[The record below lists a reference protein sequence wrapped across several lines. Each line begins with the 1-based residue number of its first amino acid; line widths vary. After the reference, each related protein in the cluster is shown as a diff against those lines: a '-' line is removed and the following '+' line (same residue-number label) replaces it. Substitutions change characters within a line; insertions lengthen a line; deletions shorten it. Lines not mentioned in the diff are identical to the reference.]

1 MGIRSREATSD
12 FAWLAWTHIF
22 DSCNSIGCVYE
33 NDRLRCLKGDKELV
47 FLGTLCCIL
56 AALIEIG
63 ALIAWIY
70 ILIHAFREYEL
81 WVGVV
86 SIITPLFVYVA
97 FDSFKGKKLWWLIG
111 LTVASHG
118 LSVPLYLGGVILR
131 LG

>member
-1 MGIRSREATSD
+1 M
-12 FAWLAWTHIF
+12 
-22 DSCNSIGCVYE
+22 
-33 NDRLRCLKGDKELV
+33 V
-47 FLGTLCCIL
+47 FFGALLCIL
-56 AALIEIG
+56 GVLIEIG

-86 SIITPLFVYVA
+86 SVITPLFIYVA
-97 FDSFKGKKLWWLIG
+97 FDAFKGKKRWWLIG

-118 LSVPLYLGGVILR
+118 LSMPLFLAGMILLR